1 MISPR
6 KVCLVAL
13 LFLVPGSLVLLA
25 RSTHAQKVQGTPR
38 SSAAIAEKPDEKAGK
53 SDDYSQEAFV
63 VEQIKTAYRY
73 EKDGT
78 GQREVVLRVKVQSD
92 VGVER
97 FGQLIFPY
105 SSGNEKLELDS
116 VRVKKVD
123 GTVVTAP
130 ASSVQD
136 LSAPIAREAPIYTDL
151 RQKHVTVPGLRPGD
165 VLEYRAIWHIETP
178 LAANNFWLEHNFV
191 MRDLIVLD
199 DQLEV
204 NVPLDGKVSLKT
216 EKGFEPVIKELD
228 QRRIYTWKHANLK
241 RETKEEKEA
250 REKKERQQEEEPKP
264 QIQMTTFQ
272 SWDDVGRWYSAL
284 ERDRIVP
291 DEKIRAKTAE
301 LIRGRNTD
309 KEKVEA
315 LYQFVAQDFRY
326 VSLSLGQGRYQ
337 PHAAA
342 DVLANQYGDC
352 KDKHTLL
359 AAMLNAAGLRA
370 YPALMN
376 SSRKVDANMPS
387 PGQFDH
393 VISAVPLGNETIWL
407 DTTMEIAPFG
417 LLAPPLRDKQ
427 ALVIPANAPARLETT
442 PAEPPFLSTEVIEIE
457 GKVDDLG
464 KLSAHSRLK
473 LRGDGEM
480 VFRMMFRRTPRSD
493 WKQLGYYLSSMAGL
507 RGEVSELKPSEPTA
521 TDKPFELEYDVSSN
535 DFLDWSSK
543 KLKVALPLPTVNLV
557 AADADKQDSAK
568 PLQLGP
574 PIESVYRLKLSLPA
588 KYQLR
593 VPLPLKVSRDYA
605 EYSATYKLEGNTL
618 LAERTLR
625 LRQHELPAD
634 RTQDY
639 VAFVAAARAD
649 EAQTL
654 QLETDVA
661 GAPSIPESVKVEE
674 LIQAAEAA
682 AKNENYVVVEEL
694 LKRVIQKEPKHKLA
708 RRQLAWALYGQR
720 KYDAAIDTLLEQTKL
735 NPFDDYAFNLL
746 GQVYWQQQK
755 YSEAEGAF
763 RKQLEISP
771 LDKSGHS
778 NLGRLLVEW
787 RKYKDAVPE
796 LESAISLNPD
806 DENLYLAL
814 GRAYLNLG
822 QTLKGTESFDKAVKI
837 AAGPPVWNDAAYFMA
852 VSNVALD
859 RAQQYAESAVT
870 EMSTNLRNVELE
882 SLTLDD
888 LQDMDTLAAYWDTL
902 GWVHF
907 QKGNLDVAEKFIKA
921 AWFLAQHSE
930 VGYHLGQIEEKRGR
944 KEAATQAYSLGIV
957 GMRPVPDASDSFK
970 RLMGRE
976 QSKEEW
982 QNAVS
987 ALNAVRTIKLGAV
1000 GKNLKETSES
1010 QFYVVLVPGPAR
1022 NAQVSE
1028 VKFIRG
1034 DEKLKALSSALKAAN
1049 FNFAFPGDATTK
1061 VFRRGTLFCKSASGD
1076 CTFILMTPD
1085 SITSLD

>member
-1 MISPR
+1 LLPIALFVFCAHFQITKAQNLPNPAGPPLAP
-6 KVCLVAL
+6 KPVAE
-13 LFLVPGSLVLLA
+13 P
-25 RSTHAQKVQGTPR
+25 
-38 SSAAIAEKPDEKAGK
+38 AIKT
-53 SDDYSQEAFV
+53 DYSQEAFV
-63 VEQIKTAYRY
+63 VEQIKTLYRY

-92 VGVER
+92 AGVER

-105 SSGNEKLELDS
+105 SSANEKLELDS

-123 GTVVTAP
+123 GSVVTAP

-136 LSAPIAREAPIYTDL
+136 LSAPIAREAPVYTDL

-165 VLEYRAIWHIETP
+165 VLEYHAIWHVETP

-199 DQLEV
+199 DELEV
-204 NVPLDGKVSLKT
+204 NVPAAGNVNLKT
-216 EKGFEPVIKELD
+216 EKGFEPAIKEVD

-250 REKKERQQEEEPKP
+250 REKKEQQQEEDPKP

-272 SWDDVGRWYSAL
+272 SWDDVGRWYAAL
-284 ERDRIVP
+284 ERDRTVP
-291 DEKIRAKTAE
+291 DEKIRAKTTE
-301 LIRGRNTD
+301 LIRGLNTER
-309 KEKVEA
+309 EKVAA

-359 AAMLNAAGLRA
+359 AAMLSAAGLKA

-393 VISAVPLGNETIWL
+393 VISAVPLGNETVWL
-407 DTTMEIAPFG
+407 DTTAEVAPFG
-417 LLAPPLRDKQ
+417 LLAPQLRDKQ
-427 ALVIPANAPARLETT
+427 ALVIPTNAPAKLETT
-442 PAEPPFLSTEVIEIE
+442 PAEPPFLSTEVLELE

-473 LRGDGEM
+473 LRGDSEM
-480 VFRMMFRRTPRSD
+480 LFRLMFRRTPKSD
-493 WKQLGYYLSSMAGL
+493 WKQLGFYLSSMAGL
-507 RGEVSELKPSEPTA
+507 RGEVTELKPSEPTA
-521 TDKPFELEYDVSSN
+521 TEKPFELEYDVSSN

-557 AADADKQDSAK
+557 AADADKQESAK

-574 PIESVYRLKLSLPA
+574 PIETVYRLKLSLPA
-588 KYQLR
+588 KYQLKM
-593 VPLPLKVSRDYA
+593 PLPLKVTRDYA

-618 LAERTLR
+618 VAERTLR
-625 LRQHELPAD
+625 LRQHEIPAA

-639 VAFVAAARAD
+639 LAFVAAARAD

-654 QLETDVA
+654 LLETEVA
-661 GAPSIPESVKVEE
+661 GAPAIPETVKVEE

-682 AKNENYVVVEEL
+682 AKNDNYAMVEEL

-708 RRQLAWALYGQR
+708 RRQLAWALTAQQ
-720 KYDAAIDTLLEQTKL
+720 KYDAAVETLIEQTKM
-735 NPFDDYAFNLL
+735 NPFDDYAYNLL
-746 GQVYWQQQK
+746 GQVYWRQQK
-755 YSEAEGAF
+755 YSEAEAAF

-822 QTLKGTESFDKAVKI
+822 QTQKGTESFDKAVKL
-837 AAGPPVWNDAAYFMA
+837 APGPPVWNDAAYFMA
-852 VSNVALD
+852 VSNVGLD

-870 EMSTNLRNVELE
+870 EVSTDLRNVELE
-882 SLTLDD
+882 SMTLDD
-888 LQDMDTLAAYWDTL
+888 LEDMNTLAAYWDTL

-907 QKGNLDVAEKFIKA
+907 QKGNLDVAERFIRA
-921 AWFLAQHSE
+921 AWFLGHHSE

-944 KEAATQAYSLGIV
+944 KNEAIEAYALASVATRIVPEPRESLN
-957 GMRPVPDASDSFK
+957 
-970 RLMGRE
+970 RLTGRE
-976 QSKEEW
+976 QSQAEL
-982 QNAVS
+982 QNALKT
-987 ALNAVRTIKLGAV
+987 LNALGTIKLGAV
-1000 GKNLKETSES
+1000 GKNVKDASEA
-1010 QFYVVLVPGPAR
+1010 QFYVVLVPGAQR
-1022 NAQVSE
+1022 SAQVAE

-1034 DEKLKALSSALKAAN
+1034 DEKLRPLGSALKAAN
-1049 FNFAFPGDATTK
+1049 FDFAFPGDAATK
-1061 VFRRGTLFCKSASGD
+1061 LIRRGTLSCKSTGAE
-1076 CTFILMTPD
+1076 CTFIMMSPD
-1085 SITSLD
+1085 TITSLE